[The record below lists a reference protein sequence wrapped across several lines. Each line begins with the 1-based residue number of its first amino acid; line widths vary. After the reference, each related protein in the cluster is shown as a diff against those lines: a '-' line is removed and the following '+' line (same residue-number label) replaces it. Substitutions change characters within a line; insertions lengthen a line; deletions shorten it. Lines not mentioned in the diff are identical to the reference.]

1 MRWKKDCDV
10 ELSLSGE
17 PGRSRSPT
25 GPEQWTSVL
34 SAQPSYRTNEN
45 TPLACIG
52 YSKAKGD
59 LEPMAGGEVR
69 GDGGSGAKLC
79 SATPVYP
86 PSVESA
92 GFKAKLVSIVL
103 RGEAVT
109 ESLRPTVGVI

>member
-17 PGRSRSPT
+17 SGCSRSPT
-25 GPEQWTSVL
+25 GPL
-34 SAQPSYRTNEN
+34 D
-45 TPLACIG
+45 CIG

-79 SATPVYP
+79 SATSVNS
-86 PSVESA
+86 PSVEPW

-109 ESLRPTVGVI
+109 EPLRPTVEVI